1 MFVLNVFKK
10 QKLRESRS
18 VANIRR
24 THFHGKRQD
33 VYHITLEHNKGLA
46 GNKFTASFFIE
57 IWSSLGAI
65 ILVLKTV
72 LHEAVAM
79 EEDEELKSCCPNCWH
94 HYVGE

>member
-18 VANIRR
+18 VANIRH
-24 THFHGKRQD
+24 TQFHGKRQD

-57 IWSSLGAI
+57 ICSSLGAI
-65 ILVLKTV
+65 ILVPNTV

-79 EEDEELKSCCPNCWH
+79 EEVEESDSYYPKCCH
-94 HYVGE
+94 H